1 MLFIGLIAGMLRF
14 FAMGEDFN
22 NNDPLIRNQNAA
34 VQARAKDQNRANALQ
49 LKLVPLSFN

>member
-1 MLFIGLIAGMLRF
+1 MLCIGLIAGMLRF

-34 VQARAKDQNRANALQ
+34 VQARAKDQNRANVLQ